1 MDKMK
6 NSGMS
11 ETMQTLT
18 RKSACVMLSL
28 LLLLSA
34 VLPVKAAAETAS
46 AKVVRVGSFED
57 TFNYVNEK
65 GARKGYGYELLETLS
80 GYTGWQFEYVT
91 CDWSD
96 CFEKLK
102 NGEVDII
109 GGISYT
115 EDRTQEMLF
124 SDESMG
130 VEKYYLY
137 ADLSRADISA
147 SDFKTLNGKKIG
159 VLMGTEPEV
168 MLAEWEEKYG
178 LKTEHV
184 NISNNEDVKQK
195 LANHEIDCFVSL
207 EESFWAERGISTIT
221 RVGESGIYYAINKNR
236 PDIKEELDD
245 AMRALDEAVPFY
257 TADLYKRYF
266 SMDYTPILTGEEK
279 AWLRKHGAIRMG
291 FLASDSGV
299 STYDPAT
306 GEFTGVITD
315 YIQFAADCLG
325 NQELEFQLV
334 GYDSKEA
341 ELDALKSGEI
351 DMIFHCDQN
360 PNLAEEYHF
369 ACTNTTWTSNLMAVT
384 NKQHFNENNVNR
396 IVVPQNKLS
405 LKKYLAF
412 YYPQWEIVDCDTQ
425 EDAARLV
432 KDGQADCFVTGI
444 SSENKYSKKYS
455 FYSVPLVNPV
465 RSCFAVNSGNR
476 SLLSILNKTIKAM
489 PVNMLAGAL
498 AMYKSSARKVTLSDF
513 IRDNFFK
520 VMLISSIAVAVVL
533 LTILMLLQKA
543 RKAEAAA
550 RKAASD
556 TQELN
561 AKLQVAVE
569 KAESANRAKSTFLS
583 NMSHDI
589 RTPMNAIIGFTTLAL
604 SNIDDTDRV
613 KDYLGKTLASSNHLL
628 SLINDVL
635 DMSRIESG
643 KIHLEEVEVN
653 LSDVLHDLKTIVS
666 GQIYAKQLEL
676 YMDAMDVTDEDVYCD
691 KTRLNQ
697 ILLNLLSNAIKFTP
711 AGGTVSVRVRQ
722 LAGKVRGC
730 GQYEFRI
737 KDNGIGM
744 SQEFAQKIFE
754 PFERERT
761 STVSRIQGTGLG
773 MAITKNIVD
782 MMGGTIEVQTAQ
794 GKGTEFTV
802 CVPMRAQTEQRPVEK
817 ITELEGLK
825 ALVVDDDFN
834 TCDSVTK
841 MLVKVGMRAEWTLS
855 GKEAVLRAR
864 QSIEMSD
871 VYHAYIIDWRLPDM
885 NGIEVTRQIRSLHDD
900 TPIIILTAYDWSDI
914 EVEAKAAGVTAF
926 CAKPMFMSD
935 LRETLMSA
943 LGQKPADAV
952 QRLLPEK
959 NADFKGKHILLVED
973 NELNREIAQE
983 ILREYGFL
991 VDSAENGAV
1000 AVEKVSTTAPGS
1012 YDLVLMDVQMPI
1024 MDGYTATRKIR
1035 ARRPKPLKS
1044 LRRHHGAGGRLGTQ
1058 RRRVG
1063 HHPPLQ
1069 TLRKAQLQP
1078 CGGRRQPHEAHEH
1091 CHEAAVL
1098 SAVPAGLY

>member
-80 GYTGWQFEYVT
+80 GYAGWQFEYVT

-102 NGEVDII
+102 NGEIDII

-124 SDESMG
+124 SDEPMG

-299 STYDPAT
+299 STFDPAT

-396 IVVPQNKLS
+396 IAVPQNKLS

-513 IRDNFFK
+513 IKDNFFK

-761 STVSRIQGTGLG
+761 STVSGIQGTGLG

-1000 AVEKVSTTAPGS
+1000 AVEKVSTAAPGS
-1012 YDLVLMDVQMPI
+1012 YDLLLMDVQMPI

-1035 ARRPKPLKS
+1035 ALDDPARAKLPIIAMTANAFDEDRRNALESGMNGFLSKPIVIDDLV
-1044 LRRHHGAGGRLGTQ
+1044 Q
-1058 RRRVG
+1058 E
-1063 HHPPLQ
+1063 
-1069 TLRKAQLQP
+1069 LRKIL
-1078 CGGRRQPHEAHEH
+1078 
-1091 CHEAAVL
+1091 
-1098 SAVPAGLY
+1098 

>member
-34 VLPVKAAAETAS
+34 VLPVKAAAETAP

-102 NGEVDII
+102 NGEIDIM
-109 GGISYT
+109 GAISYT
-115 EDRTQEMLF
+115 EDRAEEMLF
-124 SDESMG
+124 SDEPM
-130 VEKYYLY
+130 VEKKYYLY

-147 SDFKTLNGKKIG
+147 SDYKTLNGKKVG

-168 MLAEWEEKYG
+168 MLTEWEEKYD
-178 LKTEHV
+178 LKTQHV

-195 LANHEIDCFVSL
+195 LADHEIDCFVSL

-236 PDIKEELDD
+236 PDLKEELDD

-279 AWLRKHGAIRMG
+279 AWLKEHGAIKMG
-291 FLASDSGV
+291 FLTSDSGV
-299 STYDPAT
+299 STFDPAT

-351 DMIFHCDQN
+351 DMIFHFDQS

-396 IVVPQNKLS
+396 IAVPQNKLS

-425 EDAARLV
+425 EDAAKLV

-455 FYSVPLVNPV
+455 FYSVPLLNPV
-465 RSCFAVNSGNR
+465 KSCFAVNSGNR

-513 IRDNFFK
+513 IKDNFFMALL
-520 VMLISSIAVAVVL
+520 VSSIAVAAIL
-533 LTILMLLQKA
+533 LTILKLLRKA

-550 RKAASD
+550 RKAAND
-556 TQELN
+556 TQKLN

-569 KAESANRAKSTFLS
+569 NAESANHAKSTFLF

-589 RTPMNAIIGFTTLAL
+589 RTPMNAIIGYADLASRHL
-604 SNIDDTDRV
+604 DDPAKLKNYMENIQVCGQNLLMLLNNVLDLARIENDKTEMEYSVSNIE
-613 KDYLGKTLASSNHLL
+613 KDFRNCVAMFRNQADSKGQTLMVTTQLPYPY
-628 SLINDVL
+628 
-635 DMSRIESG
+635 
-643 KIHLEEVEVN
+643 
-653 LSDVLHDLKTIVS
+653 
-666 GQIYAKQLEL
+666 IYADIPHLTEIC
-676 YMDAMDVTDEDVYCD
+676 T
-691 KTRLNQ
+691 
-697 ILLNLLSNAIKFTP
+697 NLVSNAVKYTG
-711 AGGTVSVRVRQ
+711 AGGTIRCNVTQKPGEKEGWCDTVVTV
-722 LAGKVRGC
+722 A
-730 GQYEFRI
+730 
-737 KDNGIGM
+737 DNGIGM
-744 SQEFAQKIFE
+744 SQEFQKHIFE

-761 STVSRIQGTGLG
+761 STVSKVEGSGIGMGIVKKLVGLMSGTVEVESRIGVGSTFTVTIPCRIASEDETRAKRETNPSDQKCLCGTRILLTEDNDLNAEIAVELLQEEGCTVDRAKDG
-773 MAITKNIVD
+773 VECVD
-782 MMGGTIEVQTAQ
+782 MLEKAANGTYQLILMDIQ
-794 GKGTEFTV
+794 
-802 CVPMRAQTEQRPVEK
+802 MPV
-817 ITELEGLK
+817 
-825 ALVVDDDFN
+825 
-834 TCDSVTK
+834 
-841 MLVKVGMRAEWTLS
+841 
-855 GKEAVLRAR
+855 
-864 QSIEMSD
+864 
-871 VYHAYIIDWRLPDM
+871 M
-885 NGIEVTRQIRSLHDD
+885 NG
-900 TPIIILTAYDWSDI
+900 YD
-914 EVEAKAAGVTAF
+914 AA
-926 CAKPMFMSD
+926 
-935 LRETLMSA
+935 
-943 LGQKPADAV
+943 
-952 QRLLPEK
+952 
-959 NADFKGKHILLVED
+959 
-973 NELNREIAQE
+973 
-983 ILREYGFL
+983 
-991 VDSAENGAV
+991 
-1000 AVEKVSTTAPGS
+1000 
-1012 YDLVLMDVQMPI
+1012 
-1024 MDGYTATRKIR
+1024 RKIR
-1035 ARRPKPLKS
+1035 GLDDPQKANIPIIAMTANAFTEDRQVALDAGMNDHIAKPINMNVL
-1044 LRRHHGAGGRLGTQ
+1044 
-1058 RRRVG
+1058 V
-1063 HHPPLQ
+1063 P
-1069 TLRKAQLQP
+1069 TLRKYL
-1078 CGGRRQPHEAHEH
+1078 
-1091 CHEAAVL
+1091 
-1098 SAVPAGLY
+1098 

>member
-102 NGEVDII
+102 NGEIDII

-124 SDESMG
+124 SDEPMG

-137 ADLSRADISA
+137 ADLARADISA
-147 SDFKTLNGKKIG
+147 SDFKTLNGQKIG

-299 STYDPAT
+299 STFDPAT

-396 IVVPQNKLS
+396 IAVPQNKLS

-513 IRDNFFK
+513 IKDNFFK

-569 KAESANRAKSTFLS
+569 KAETANRAKSTFLS

-589 RTPMNAIIGFTTLAL
+589 RTPMNAIIDFTTLAL

-676 YMDAMDVTDEDVYCD
+676 YMDVMDVTDEDVYCD

-722 LAGKVRGC
+722 LAGKVHGC

-926 CAKPMFMSD
+926 CSKPMFMSD

-983 ILREYGFL
+983 ILQEYGFL

-1000 AVEKVSTTAPGS
+1000 AVEKVSTAAPGS

-1035 ARRPKPLKS
+1035 ALDDPARAKLPILAMTANAFDEDRRNALESGMNGFLSKPIVIGDLVQELHKI
-1044 LRRHHGAGGRLGTQ
+1044 L
-1058 RRRVG
+1058 
-1063 HHPPLQ
+1063 
-1069 TLRKAQLQP
+1069 
-1078 CGGRRQPHEAHEH
+1078 
-1091 CHEAAVL
+1091 
-1098 SAVPAGLY
+1098 

>member
-1 MDKMK
+1 M
-6 NSGMS
+6 
-11 ETMQTLT
+11 
-18 RKSACVMLSL
+18 
-28 LLLLSA
+28 
-34 VLPVKAAAETAS
+34 
-46 AKVVRVGSFED
+46 
-57 TFNYVNEK
+57 
-65 GARKGYGYELLETLS
+65 
-80 GYTGWQFEYVT
+80 
-91 CDWSD
+91 
-96 CFEKLK
+96 
-102 NGEVDII
+102 
-109 GGISYT
+109 
-115 EDRTQEMLF
+115 
-124 SDESMG
+124 
-130 VEKYYLY
+130 
-137 ADLSRADISA
+137 
-147 SDFKTLNGKKIG
+147 
-159 VLMGTEPEV
+159 
-168 MLAEWEEKYG
+168 
-178 LKTEHV
+178 
-184 NISNNEDVKQK
+184 
-195 LANHEIDCFVSL
+195 
-207 EESFWAERGISTIT
+207 
-221 RVGESGIYYAINKNR
+221 
-236 PDIKEELDD
+236 
-245 AMRALDEAVPFY
+245 
-257 TADLYKRYF
+257 
-266 SMDYTPILTGEEK
+266 
-279 AWLRKHGAIRMG
+279 
-291 FLASDSGV
+291 
-299 STYDPAT
+299 
-306 GEFTGVITD
+306 
-315 YIQFAADCLG
+315 
-325 NQELEFQLV
+325 
-334 GYDSKEA
+334 
-341 ELDALKSGEI
+341 
-351 DMIFHCDQN
+351 
-360 PNLAEEYHF
+360 
-369 ACTNTTWTSNLMAVT
+369 
-384 NKQHFNENNVNR
+384 
-396 IVVPQNKLS
+396 
-405 LKKYLAF
+405 
-412 YYPQWEIVDCDTQ
+412 
-425 EDAARLV
+425 
-432 KDGQADCFVTGI
+432 
-444 SSENKYSKKYS
+444 
-455 FYSVPLVNPV
+455 
-465 RSCFAVNSGNR
+465 
-476 SLLSILNKTIKAM
+476 SILNKTIKAM

-513 IRDNFFK
+513 IKDNFFK
-520 VMLISSIAVAVVL
+520 VMLISSIAVTVVL

-722 LAGKVRGC
+722 LAGKVHGC

-943 LGQKPADAV
+943 LGQKQTDAV
-952 QRLLPEK
+952 QGLLPDK

-991 VDSAENGAV
+991 VDTAENGAV
-1000 AVEKVSTTAPGS
+1000 AVEKVSTAAPGS

-1035 ARRPKPLKS
+1035 ALDDPARAKLPILAMTANAFDEDRRNALESGMNGFLSKPIVIDDLV
-1044 LRRHHGAGGRLGTQ
+1044 Q
-1058 RRRVG
+1058 E
-1063 HHPPLQ
+1063 
-1069 TLRKAQLQP
+1069 LRKIL
-1078 CGGRRQPHEAHEH
+1078 
-1091 CHEAAVL
+1091 
-1098 SAVPAGLY
+1098 

>member
-1 MDKMK
+1 MADEKRKPKRSCHPRQKWLPAAAAILLLVLLAVGLSVRYISFVSQTIYQESTSHLEEVLHKSNNMLKEMVRK
-6 NSGMS
+6 NVTYLHLYNGFLENTSNEDEIQAYIKQAQKNTGFADFYFLTYDGNYITVTGETGYLGLQTNLDEKLSEGKDIVMNTSLPGRPQMLAFICPKTHGSYRGFAYDAIAISYYNGAVLTLLDNSAFQGNASNYVIYPDGRVVIDNSVNRKETIYNFIAMLRSYSDLSEEQITELSNAFAQGSSGNLRVKLGDTS
-11 ETMQTLT
+11 YYLVYEGTAVQSWTMVGLVPVSIVNASLDELWFRTAQIVAGIVAGLALLVILLIVRRSHTTLR
-18 RKSACVMLSL
+18 RKNTEISYRDELFQKLSL
-28 LLLLSA
+28 NVDDVFLMLDAETSKVDYVSPNIERLLGIPWREVRQDARVLAALHPKDDPERDKNYLKGLLSGQQREWDTEYEHRETKERRWFHNIAMGSEVEGRAKYILVMSDRTADRQVNQALSNA
-34 VLPVKAAAETAS
+34 VAAAET
-46 AKVVRVGSFED
+46 
-57 TFNYVNEK
+57 
-65 GARKGYGYELLETLS
+65 
-80 GYTGWQFEYVT
+80 
-91 CDWSD
+91 
-96 CFEKLK
+96 
-102 NGEVDII
+102 
-109 GGISYT
+109 
-115 EDRTQEMLF
+115 
-124 SDESMG
+124 
-130 VEKYYLY
+130 
-137 ADLSRADISA
+137 
-147 SDFKTLNGKKIG
+147 
-159 VLMGTEPEV
+159 
-168 MLAEWEEKYG
+168 
-178 LKTEHV
+178 
-184 NISNNEDVKQK
+184 
-195 LANHEIDCFVSL
+195 
-207 EESFWAERGISTIT
+207 
-221 RVGESGIYYAINKNR
+221 
-236 PDIKEELDD
+236 
-245 AMRALDEAVPFY
+245 
-257 TADLYKRYF
+257 
-266 SMDYTPILTGEEK
+266 
-279 AWLRKHGAIRMG
+279 
-291 FLASDSGV
+291 
-299 STYDPAT
+299 
-306 GEFTGVITD
+306 
-315 YIQFAADCLG
+315 
-325 NQELEFQLV
+325 
-334 GYDSKEA
+334 
-341 ELDALKSGEI
+341 
-351 DMIFHCDQN
+351 
-360 PNLAEEYHF
+360 
-369 ACTNTTWTSNLMAVT
+369 
-384 NKQHFNENNVNR
+384 
-396 IVVPQNKLS
+396 
-405 LKKYLAF
+405 
-412 YYPQWEIVDCDTQ
+412 
-425 EDAARLV
+425 
-432 KDGQADCFVTGI
+432 
-444 SSENKYSKKYS
+444 
-455 FYSVPLVNPV
+455 
-465 RSCFAVNSGNR
+465 
-476 SLLSILNKTIKAM
+476 
-489 PVNMLAGAL
+489 
-498 AMYKSSARKVTLSDF
+498 
-513 IRDNFFK
+513 
-520 VMLISSIAVAVVL
+520 
-533 LTILMLLQKA
+533 
-543 RKAEAAA
+543 
-550 RKAASD
+550 
-556 TQELN
+556 
-561 AKLQVAVE
+561 
-569 KAESANRAKSTFLS
+569 ANRAKSTFLS

-676 YMDAMDVTDEDVYCD
+676 YMDVMDVTDEDVYCD

-722 LAGKVRGC
+722 LAGKVHGC

-864 QSIEMSD
+864 QALEMSD
-871 VYHAYIIDWRLPDM
+871 AYHAYIIDWRLPDM

-943 LGQKPADAV
+943 LGQKQTDAA
-952 QRLLPEK
+952 QGLLPDK

-1000 AVEKVSTTAPGS
+1000 AVEKVSTAAPGS

-1024 MDGYTATRKIR
+1024 MDGYTATRQIR
-1035 ARRPKPLKS
+1035 ALDDPARAKLPILAMTANAFDEDRRNALESGMNGFLSKPIVIGDLVQELHKI
-1044 LRRHHGAGGRLGTQ
+1044 L
-1058 RRRVG
+1058 
-1063 HHPPLQ
+1063 
-1069 TLRKAQLQP
+1069 
-1078 CGGRRQPHEAHEH
+1078 
-1091 CHEAAVL
+1091 
-1098 SAVPAGLY
+1098 

>member
-1 MDKMK
+1 
-6 NSGMS
+6 
-11 ETMQTLT
+11 MQTLT

-102 NGEVDII
+102 NGEIDII

-124 SDESMG
+124 SDEPMG

-147 SDFKTLNGKKIG
+147 SDFKTLNGQKIG

-221 RVGESGIYYAINKNR
+221 CVGESGIYYAINKNR

-299 STYDPAT
+299 STFDPAT

-396 IVVPQNKLS
+396 IAVPQNKLS

-425 EDAARLV
+425 EDAAKLV

-513 IRDNFFK
+513 IKDNFFK

-569 KAESANRAKSTFLS
+569 KAETANRAKSTFLS

-676 YMDAMDVTDEDVYCD
+676 YMDVMDVTDEDVYCD

-722 LAGKVRGC
+722 LAGKVHGC
-730 GQYEFRI
+730 GQYEIRR

-926 CAKPMFMSD
+926 CSKPMFMSD

-983 ILREYGFL
+983 ILQEYGFL

-1000 AVEKVSTTAPGS
+1000 AVEKVSTAVPGS

-1035 ARRPKPLKS
+1035 ALDDPARAKLPILAMTANAFDEDRRNALESGMNGFLSKPIVIGDLVQELHKI
-1044 LRRHHGAGGRLGTQ
+1044 L
-1058 RRRVG
+1058 
-1063 HHPPLQ
+1063 
-1069 TLRKAQLQP
+1069 
-1078 CGGRRQPHEAHEH
+1078 
-1091 CHEAAVL
+1091 
-1098 SAVPAGLY
+1098 

>member
-1 MDKMK
+1 
-6 NSGMS
+6 
-11 ETMQTLT
+11 MQTLT

-102 NGEVDII
+102 NGEIDII

-124 SDESMG
+124 SDEPMG

-147 SDFKTLNGKKIG
+147 SDFKTLNGQKIG

-245 AMRALDEAVPFY
+245 AMRALNEAAPFY

-299 STYDPAT
+299 STFDPAT

-396 IVVPQNKLS
+396 IAVPQNKLS

-513 IRDNFFK
+513 IKDNFFK

-569 KAESANRAKSTFLS
+569 KAETANRAKSTFLS

-635 DMSRIESG
+635 DMSRIESR

-722 LAGKVRGC
+722 LAGKVHGC

-926 CAKPMFMSD
+926 CSKPMFMSD

-983 ILREYGFL
+983 ILQEYGFL
-991 VDSAENGAV
+991 VDTAENGAV
-1000 AVEKVSTTAPGS
+1000 AVEKVSTAAPGS

-1035 ARRPKPLKS
+1035 ALDDPARAKLPILAMTANAFDEDRRNALESGMNGFLSKPIVIGDLVQELHKI
-1044 LRRHHGAGGRLGTQ
+1044 L
-1058 RRRVG
+1058 
-1063 HHPPLQ
+1063 
-1069 TLRKAQLQP
+1069 
-1078 CGGRRQPHEAHEH
+1078 
-1091 CHEAAVL
+1091 
-1098 SAVPAGLY
+1098 

>member
-1 MDKMK
+1 
-6 NSGMS
+6 
-11 ETMQTLT
+11 MQTLT

-102 NGEVDII
+102 NGEIDII

-124 SDESMG
+124 SDEPMG

-299 STYDPAT
+299 STFDPAT

-396 IVVPQNKLS
+396 IAVPQNKLS

-513 IRDNFFK
+513 IKDNFFK

-666 GQIYAKQLEL
+666 GQIFAKQLEL
-676 YMDAMDVTDEDVYCD
+676 YMDVMDVTDEDVYCD

-926 CAKPMFMSD
+926 CSKPMFMSD

-1000 AVEKVSTTAPGS
+1000 AVEKVSTAAPGS

-1035 ARRPKPLKS
+1035 ALDDPARAKLPILAMTANAFDEDRRNALESGMNGFLSKPIVIDDLV
-1044 LRRHHGAGGRLGTQ
+1044 Q
-1058 RRRVG
+1058 E
-1063 HHPPLQ
+1063 
-1069 TLRKAQLQP
+1069 LRKIL
-1078 CGGRRQPHEAHEH
+1078 
-1091 CHEAAVL
+1091 
-1098 SAVPAGLY
+1098 

>member
-1 MDKMK
+1 
-6 NSGMS
+6 
-11 ETMQTLT
+11 MQTLT

-102 NGEVDII
+102 NGEIDII

-124 SDESMG
+124 SDEPMG

-299 STYDPAT
+299 STFDPAT

-351 DMIFHCDQN
+351 DMIFHFDQS

-396 IVVPQNKLS
+396 IAVPQNKLS

-425 EDAARLV
+425 EDAAKLV
-432 KDGQADCFVTGI
+432 KDGQADCFVTWI

-455 FYSVPLVNPV
+455 FYSVPLLNPV
-465 RSCFAVNSGNR
+465 KSCFAVNSGNR

-513 IRDNFFK
+513 IKDNFFK

-666 GQIYAKQLEL
+666 GQIFAKQLEL
-676 YMDAMDVTDEDVYCD
+676 YMDVMDVTDEDVYCD

-926 CAKPMFMSD
+926 CSKPMFMSD
-935 LRETLMSA
+935 LRETLMSS

-991 VDSAENGAV
+991 VDTAENGAV
-1000 AVEKVSTTAPGS
+1000 AVEKVSTAAPGS

-1035 ARRPKPLKS
+1035 ALDDPARAKLPILAMTANAFDEDRRNALESGMNGFLSKPIVIDDLVQELHKI
-1044 LRRHHGAGGRLGTQ
+1044 L
-1058 RRRVG
+1058 
-1063 HHPPLQ
+1063 
-1069 TLRKAQLQP
+1069 
-1078 CGGRRQPHEAHEH
+1078 
-1091 CHEAAVL
+1091 
-1098 SAVPAGLY
+1098 

>member
-11 ETMQTLT
+11 ETMQTLM
-18 RKSACVMLSL
+18 RKSVCVMLSL

-34 VLPVKAAAETAS
+34 VLPVKAAAETAPV
-46 AKVVRVGSFED
+46 KVVRVGSFED

-65 GARKGYGYELLETLS
+65 GARKGYGYELLQTLS

-96 CFEKLK
+96 CFEKLE
-102 NGEVDII
+102 NGEIDIM

-115 EDRTQEMLF
+115 EDRAEEMLF
-124 SDESMG
+124 SDEPMG

-147 SDFKTLNGKKIG
+147 SDYKTLNGKKVG

-168 MLAEWEEKYG
+168 MLTEWEEKYG

-184 NISNNEDVKQK
+184 NVSNNEDAKQK

-207 EESFWAERGISTIT
+207 EESFWADLGISTIT
-221 RVGESGIYYAINKNR
+221 RVGKSGIYYALNKNR
-236 PDIKEELDD
+236 SDLKEELDN
-245 AMRALDEAVPFY
+245 AMRALDEAAPFY

-266 SMDYTPILTGEEK
+266 SLDYIPILTGEEK
-279 AWLRKHGAIRMG
+279 AWLKEHGAIKMG
-291 FLASDSGV
+291 FLTSDSGV
-299 STYDPAT
+299 STFDPAT

-351 DMIFHCDQN
+351 DMIFHFDQS

-396 IVVPQNKLS
+396 IAVPQNKLS

-425 EDAARLV
+425 EDAVKLV

-455 FYSVPLVNPV
+455 FYSVPLLNPV
-465 RSCFAVNSGNR
+465 KSCFAVNSGNR

-513 IRDNFFK
+513 IKDNFFMALL
-520 VMLISSIAVAVVL
+520 VSSIAVAAIL
-533 LTILMLLQKA
+533 LTILKLLRKA

-569 KAESANRAKSTFLS
+569 KAESANHAKSTFLF

-589 RTPMNAIIGFTTLAL
+589 RTPMNAIIGYA
-604 SNIDDTDRV
+604 D
-613 KDYLGKTLASSNHLL
+613 LASRHLDDPAKL
-628 SLINDVL
+628 KNYMENIQVCGQNLLMLLNNVL
-635 DMSRIESG
+635 DLARIENDKTEMEYS
-643 KIHLEEVEVN
+643 V
-653 LSDVLHDLKTIVS
+653 SDIEKDFRNCVAMFRNQADSK
-666 GQIYAKQLEL
+666 GQTLTVTTQLQYPYIYADIPHLTEIC
-676 YMDAMDVTDEDVYCD
+676 T
-691 KTRLNQ
+691 
-697 ILLNLLSNAIKFTP
+697 NLVSNAVKYTG
-711 AGGTVSVRVRQ
+711 AGGTIRCDVTQKPSKKEGWCDTVVTV
-722 LAGKVRGC
+722 A
-730 GQYEFRI
+730 
-737 KDNGIGM
+737 DNGIGM
-744 SQEFAQKIFE
+744 SQEFQKHIFE

-761 STVSRIQGTGLG
+761 STVSKVEGSGIGMGIVKKLVGL
-773 MAITKNIVD
+773 
-782 MMGGTIEVQTAQ
+782 MGGTVEVESRIGVGST
-794 GKGTEFTV
+794 FTV
-802 CVPMRAQTEQRPVEK
+802 TIPCRIASEDETQAKRETNPSDQKCLCGTRILLTEDNDLNAEIAVELLQEEGCTVDRAKDGVECVDMLEKAANGTYQLILMDIQMPV
-817 ITELEGLK
+817 
-825 ALVVDDDFN
+825 
-834 TCDSVTK
+834 
-841 MLVKVGMRAEWTLS
+841 
-855 GKEAVLRAR
+855 
-864 QSIEMSD
+864 
-871 VYHAYIIDWRLPDM
+871 M
-885 NGIEVTRQIRSLHDD
+885 NG
-900 TPIIILTAYDWSDI
+900 YD
-914 EVEAKAAGVTAF
+914 AA
-926 CAKPMFMSD
+926 
-935 LRETLMSA
+935 
-943 LGQKPADAV
+943 
-952 QRLLPEK
+952 
-959 NADFKGKHILLVED
+959 
-973 NELNREIAQE
+973 
-983 ILREYGFL
+983 
-991 VDSAENGAV
+991 
-1000 AVEKVSTTAPGS
+1000 
-1012 YDLVLMDVQMPI
+1012 
-1024 MDGYTATRKIR
+1024 RKIR
-1035 ARRPKPLKS
+1035 GLDDPQKANIPIIAMTANAFTEDRQVALDAGMNDHIAKPINMNVL
-1044 LRRHHGAGGRLGTQ
+1044 
-1058 RRRVG
+1058 V
-1063 HHPPLQ
+1063 P
-1069 TLRKAQLQP
+1069 TLRKYL
-1078 CGGRRQPHEAHEH
+1078 
-1091 CHEAAVL
+1091 
-1098 SAVPAGLY
+1098 

>member
-102 NGEVDII
+102 NGEIDII

-124 SDESMG
+124 SDEPMG

-299 STYDPAT
+299 STFDPAT

-396 IVVPQNKLS
+396 IAVPQNKLS

-513 IRDNFFK
+513 IKDNFFK

-1000 AVEKVSTTAPGS
+1000 AVEKVSTAAPGS

-1035 ARRPKPLKS
+1035 ALDDPARAKLPILAMTANAFDEDRRNALESGMNGFLSKPIVIGDLVQELHKI
-1044 LRRHHGAGGRLGTQ
+1044 L
-1058 RRRVG
+1058 
-1063 HHPPLQ
+1063 
-1069 TLRKAQLQP
+1069 
-1078 CGGRRQPHEAHEH
+1078 
-1091 CHEAAVL
+1091 
-1098 SAVPAGLY
+1098 

>member
-1 MDKMK
+1 
-6 NSGMS
+6 
-11 ETMQTLT
+11 MQTLT

-102 NGEVDII
+102 NGEIDII

-124 SDESMG
+124 SDEPMG

-299 STYDPAT
+299 STFDPAT

-396 IVVPQNKLS
+396 IAVPQNKLS

-513 IRDNFFK
+513 IKDNFFK

-676 YMDAMDVTDEDVYCD
+676 YMDVMDVTDEDVYCD

-722 LAGKVRGC
+722 LAGKVHGC

-864 QSIEMSD
+864 QALEMSD
-871 VYHAYIIDWRLPDM
+871 AYHAYIIDWRLPDM

-926 CAKPMFMSD
+926 CAKPMFMFD

-1000 AVEKVSTTAPGS
+1000 AVEKVSTAAPGS

-1035 ARRPKPLKS
+1035 ALDDPARAKLPILAMTANAFDEDRRNALESGMNGFLSKPIVIDDLVQELHKI
-1044 LRRHHGAGGRLGTQ
+1044 L
-1058 RRRVG
+1058 
-1063 HHPPLQ
+1063 
-1069 TLRKAQLQP
+1069 
-1078 CGGRRQPHEAHEH
+1078 
-1091 CHEAAVL
+1091 
-1098 SAVPAGLY
+1098 

>member
-1 MDKMK
+1 
-6 NSGMS
+6 
-11 ETMQTLT
+11 MQALT

-28 LLLLSA
+28 LLLLSV

-46 AKVVRVGSFED
+46 VKVVRVGSFED

-102 NGEVDII
+102 NGEIDIM

-115 EDRTQEMLF
+115 EDRTEEMLF
-124 SDESMG
+124 SDEPMG
-130 VEKYYLY
+130 EEKYYLY

-168 MLAEWEEKYG
+168 MLTEWEEKYG
-178 LKTEHV
+178 LETEHV

-245 AMRALDEAVPFY
+245 AMRALNEAAPFY

-279 AWLRKHGAIRMG
+279 AWLKEHGAIKMG
-291 FLASDSGV
+291 FLTSDSGV

-396 IVVPQNKLS
+396 IAVPQNKLS

-513 IRDNFFK
+513 IKDNFFK

-722 LAGKVRGC
+722 LAGKVHGC

-744 SQEFAQKIFE
+744 SQEFAKKIFE

-802 CVPMRAQTEQRPVEK
+802 CVPMRAQTEQRLVEK

-926 CAKPMFMSD
+926 CSKPMFMSD

-983 ILREYGFL
+983 ILQEYGFL

-1000 AVEKVSTTAPGS
+1000 AVEKVSTAAPGS

-1035 ARRPKPLKS
+1035 ALDDPARAKLPILAMTANAFDEDRRNALESGMNGFLSKPIVIGDLVQELHKI
-1044 LRRHHGAGGRLGTQ
+1044 L
-1058 RRRVG
+1058 
-1063 HHPPLQ
+1063 
-1069 TLRKAQLQP
+1069 
-1078 CGGRRQPHEAHEH
+1078 
-1091 CHEAAVL
+1091 
-1098 SAVPAGLY
+1098 

>member
-1 MDKMK
+1 
-6 NSGMS
+6 
-11 ETMQTLT
+11 MQTLT

-80 GYTGWQFEYVT
+80 GYAGWQFEYVT

-102 NGEVDII
+102 NGEIDII

-124 SDESMG
+124 SDEPMG

-299 STYDPAT
+299 STFDPAT

-396 IVVPQNKLS
+396 IAVPQNKLS

-513 IRDNFFK
+513 IKDNFFK

-761 STVSRIQGTGLG
+761 STVSGIQGTGLG

-885 NGIEVTRQIRSLHDD
+885 NGIEVTRQIRSLNDD

-926 CAKPMFMSD
+926 CSKPMFLSD

-943 LGQKPADAV
+943 LGQKLTDAS
-952 QRLLPEK
+952 QELLPEK
-959 NADFKGKHILLVED
+959 NADFKDKHILLVED

-983 ILREYGFL
+983 ILREYGFQ
-991 VDSAENGAV
+991 VDTAENGEV
-1000 AVEKVSTTAPGS
+1000 AVEKVSTAAPGS
-1012 YDLVLMDVQMPI
+1012 YDLVLMDVQMPV

-1035 ARRPKPLKS
+1035 ALDDPARAKLPILAMTANAFDEDRRNALESGMNGFLSKPIVIGDLVQELHKI
-1044 LRRHHGAGGRLGTQ
+1044 L
-1058 RRRVG
+1058 
-1063 HHPPLQ
+1063 
-1069 TLRKAQLQP
+1069 
-1078 CGGRRQPHEAHEH
+1078 
-1091 CHEAAVL
+1091 
-1098 SAVPAGLY
+1098 

>member
-1 MDKMK
+1 LDKMK

-102 NGEVDII
+102 NGEIDII

-124 SDESMG
+124 SDEPMG

-299 STYDPAT
+299 STFDPAT

-396 IVVPQNKLS
+396 IAVPQNKLS

-513 IRDNFFK
+513 IKDNFFK

-722 LAGKVRGC
+722 LAGKVHGC

-1000 AVEKVSTTAPGS
+1000 AVEKVSTAAPGS

-1035 ARRPKPLKS
+1035 ALDDPARAKLPILAMTANAFDEDRRNALESGMNGFLSKPIVIDDLVQELHKI
-1044 LRRHHGAGGRLGTQ
+1044 L
-1058 RRRVG
+1058 
-1063 HHPPLQ
+1063 
-1069 TLRKAQLQP
+1069 
-1078 CGGRRQPHEAHEH
+1078 
-1091 CHEAAVL
+1091 
-1098 SAVPAGLY
+1098 